1 MLFRTHLWLAQAEV
15 SPEISSPGFSL
26 QPIGQDFVINFI
38 KRIRPNKATG
48 PDKISA
54 RLLKYSVHPIAPSL
68 TMLFNLALQTGSFPS
83 TRKGCT
89 LHKKGDRQNP
99 SNYSAPISI
108 LPTLS
113 TIIERAVHTQFHGY
127 LTENHLISSK

>member
-1 MLFRTHLWLAQAEV
+1 MPFGTHLWLAQAEV

-26 QPIGQDFVINFI
+26 QPIGEDFVINVI
-38 KRIRPNKATG
+38 KPNKATG
-48 PDKISA
+48 SDKISA
-54 RLLKYSVHPIAPSL
+54 RPLLDYVVQPSAANRQFSFYSEK
-68 TMLFNLALQTGSFPS
+68 
-83 TRKGCT
+83 RKGCT

-99 SNYSAPISI
+99 TNYSGPISI

-127 LTENHLISSK
+127 LTEDHLISSK